1 MRYLQQ
7 LNFESMQLYSLK
19 LLPVYPYPRLISNE
33 KFRENSNFAT
43 TARASTTLGQKP
55 IIRNRNYKHH
65 CNSIL
70 GATGQ
75 IPSPS
80 FPLPLDLKIQTQACM
95 GEVWTKYGRSM
106 GEVCTKYGRSMRPY
120 FVHTMLRYVV
130 MLRNFVTLL
139 DDAMKRQT
147 LHRLKFLAVR
157 VICSYLGNEGKK

>member
-1 MRYLQQ
+1 
-7 LNFESMQLYSLK
+7 
-19 LLPVYPYPRLISNE
+19 
-33 KFRENSNFAT
+33 
-43 TARASTTLGQKP
+43 
-55 IIRNRNYKHH
+55 
-65 CNSIL
+65 
-70 GATGQ
+70 
-75 IPSPS
+75 
-80 FPLPLDLKIQTQACM
+80 M

-106 GEVCTKYGRSMRPY
+106 GEVCTKYGRSMGPY